1 MPFFQRVG
9 DRGSE
14 IALPCR
20 LSDRYQGYLR
30 GCVCRQRKESCY
42 EKQLIQCRK
51 GVSCHVGVPRS
62 KFNRFHYHYNYYMGI
77 YIYMQYIPCDKWV
90 LVNTAWRVFRLR
102 MEERPPICRVAVN
115 KLNKQSRTAD
125 TGVVLRFGGWERW

>member
-51 GVSCHVGVPRS
+51 GVSCHVGVPTS

-77 YIYMQYIPCDKWV
+77 YIYIC
-90 LVNTAWRVFRLR
+90 NTFHVISGCLSTRHGASSGCGWRNGLLYV
-102 MEERPPICRVAVN
+102 
-115 KLNKQSRTAD
+115 
-125 TGVVLRFGGWERW
+125 G